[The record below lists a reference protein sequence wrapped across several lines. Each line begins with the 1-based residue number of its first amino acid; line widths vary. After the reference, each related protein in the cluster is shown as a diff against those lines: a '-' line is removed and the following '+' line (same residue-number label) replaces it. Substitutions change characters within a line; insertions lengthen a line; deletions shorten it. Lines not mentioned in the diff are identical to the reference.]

1 MDKQK
6 ILKKVRVVLMI
17 LLYLACIGAFFFV
30 GNIELWSG
38 VAAVLAAALAAVY
51 FIEGKRKPAVFVLL
65 AAAVLEVIW
74 ILAKWY
80 LFYLLGLYIMII
92 TVIYMTAAMIKEN
105 KNPDKKKGLADRIKV
120 CMGVAA
126 SILILAFT
134 CFLSVTA
141 ATSVPFIKFMQKN
154 MMGGA
159 GNYYEPKENIINEI
173 EAGTIISN
181 IEYGTEYPNSYLDIY
196 LTDVGSPEEAPTYIF
211 FHGGG
216 YVWGDK
222 QEGDPNGGSDK
233 GLQWYFQQFVKNG
246 YNVVAPNYALGPDY
260 KYPTPVKQMSQMIGF
275 LNKNA
280 SEYRLNMDHVILG
293 GNSGGGQL
301 AGIMACIQTDEKYSK
316 QIGIQPVLDPESLKA
331 VVFSSALLD
340 NERSYRTN
348 DLGADFLFL
357 QCGKA
362 YYGWDL
368 LERKTGI
375 VNMIDHV
382 TDQFP
387 PSFISD
393 GNSGT
398 FYDQAF
404 DLHEQLDDL
413 NVPNEINWYP
423 VSEEKLGHDFETQAT
438 LYSSENLEKLLAFL
452 EKETK

>member
-1 MDKQK
+1 
-6 ILKKVRVVLMI
+6 MI

-222 QEGDPNGGSDK
+222 QEGDPNE
-233 GLQWYFQQFVKNG
+233 
-246 YNVVAPNYALGPDY
+246 
-260 KYPTPVKQMSQMIGF
+260 IGR
-275 LNKNA
+275 A
-280 SEYRLNMDHVILG
+280 SCR
-293 GNSGGGQL
+293 
-301 AGIMACIQTDEKYSK
+301 
-316 QIGIQPVLDPESLKA
+316 
-331 VVFSSALLD
+331 
-340 NERSYRTN
+340 ERVWT
-348 DLGADFLFL
+348 
-357 QCGKA
+357 
-362 YYGWDL
+362 W
-368 LERKTGI
+368 
-375 VNMIDHV
+375 V
-382 TDQFP
+382 
-387 PSFISD
+387 
-393 GNSGT
+393 
-398 FYDQAF
+398 
-404 DLHEQLDDL
+404 
-413 NVPNEINWYP
+413 
-423 VSEEKLGHDFETQAT
+423 
-438 LYSSENLEKLLAFL
+438 
-452 EKETK
+452 